1 MRSGCE
7 KSSLDRAERIYNCP
21 FLYITRRENSQ
32 VSNGDQGA
40 VSFKTQETRLRR
52 HIKSQIKCKG
62 DEQKKP
68 PTHSIS
74 TKKRPKKDDELSCKQ
89 QERLQQLLSVYA
101 EQSSHSFRPTARNVG
116 ELPKLVVGY
125 ERKRTVLDTS
135 GKNPLKDVLP
145 KLTSSETNGKKR
157 RASKSTDV
165 HFPSIIME

>member
-1 MRSGCE
+1 MKPGNG
-7 KSSLDRAERIYNCP
+7 KSSLENAERIYNCP
-21 FLYITRRENSQ
+21 FLYVTRKENARQFS
-32 VSNGDQGA
+32 SGDDKA
-40 VSFKTQETRLRR
+40 ISFKTQETRLRR

-62 DEQKKP
+62 DEQKRLKVQ
-68 PTHSIS
+68 S
-74 TKKRPKKDDELSCKQ
+74 TKMRPKKDEELSCKQ

-145 KLTSSETNGKKR
+145 KLTASETNGKR
-157 RASKSTDV
+157 RRSSRSSDV